1 MDIRIAKVF
10 WKMFMEHRYMIYGV
24 VFFVALIEILNKAPY
39 INLLILPN
47 NIFIYS
53 VGSIMVLG
61 KLQAERIIYVSIGAF
76 ILQLALLLLQRQ
88 GVAIQIANG
97 TYFSLVI
104 AVILFIVHYKD
115 YT

>member
-1 MDIRIAKVF
+1 
-10 WKMFMEHRYMIYGV
+10 
-24 VFFVALIEILNKAPY
+24 
-39 INLLILPN
+39 
-47 NIFIYS
+47 
-53 VGSIMVLG
+53 MVLG